1 LKYDVGE
8 AVSIPARKD
17 STEIGPNETF
27 TLHCQAENKSTFIK
41 PKDREREAGQ
51 VEFDHLKMFHSI
63 QASSFGE
70 RDLERTKEDVKRLKK
85 AKEEGNLNEML
96 LDRRAKSKS
105 DKFC

>member
-1 LKYDVGE
+1 VKQVCFDY
-8 AVSIPARKD
+8 IH
-17 STEIGPNETF
+17 TF
-27 TLHCQAENKSTFIK
+27 TLSI
-41 PKDREREAGQ
+41 GQ

-70 RDLERTKEDVKRLKK
+70 RDLSRTKEDTKRLKR